1 MCRQEIAMT
10 PTPLDNGP
18 ANDNH
23 GHEGRITRLEVRMND
38 LACEVA
44 LLRQH
49 VDEGF
54 RSVRELIQHTADL
67 LREEQRH
74 AIDALRLE
82 FRNELQKAVDKLN
95 ARMDEM
101 EKHHDA
107 QFRWMVGL
115 LIATLLSVL
124 TLVPRSV

>member
-1 MCRQEIAMT
+1 MT
-10 PTPLDNGP
+10 PTPLDNEP

-54 RSVRELIQHTADL
+54 RSQRELIQHTADL
-67 LREEQRH
+67 LRQE
-74 AIDALRLE
+74 LRLE

-95 ARMDEM
+95 ARIDGMA
-101 EKHHDA
+101 KRHDV

-115 LIATLLSVL
+115 LIATLLSML
-124 TLVPRSV
+124 ALVARTI